1 MACFFVRSW
10 TSSSFSILLYPPFLF
25 ADHNKLYMRFAAA
38 TSSFYPRF
46 LCQIYPSETDK
57 FGC

>member
-1 MACFFVRSW
+1 MLLCAELD
-10 TSSSFSILLYPPFLF
+10 LLYPPFLF
-25 ADHNKLYMRFAAA
+25 ADHNKLYLRLAAA